1 LIGDI
6 SSQVRVLFTPING
19 GSGGGGYGLITDGTK
34 ATAFIQS
41 ASPRGFDD
49 SLMSYIIF
57 AANEETRTGRIR
69 TNISN
74 LDDSSKPS
82 CN

>member
-1 LIGDI
+1 L
-6 SSQVRVLFTPING
+6 
-19 GSGGGGYGLITDGTK
+19 
-34 ATAFIQS
+34 
-41 ASPRGFDD
+41 
-49 SLMSYIIF
+49 SYIIF